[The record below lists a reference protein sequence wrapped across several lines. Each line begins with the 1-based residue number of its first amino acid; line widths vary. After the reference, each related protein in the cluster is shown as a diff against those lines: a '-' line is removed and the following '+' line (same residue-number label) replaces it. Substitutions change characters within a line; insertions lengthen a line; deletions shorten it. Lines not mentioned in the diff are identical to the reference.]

1 MSMLIQPRPAVT
13 AAVTRGVLRL
23 WLDHGYAPVAELPL
37 ANGRRA
43 DVAALGPKGE
53 IVLVEVKSCA
63 ADYTVDAKWPDY
75 LDYADAFY
83 FAVAEEFPL
92 PLLPPE
98 PGLIVADGFGGAVVR
113 EAPRAPLSAAR
124 RKAMTIAIARTAC
137 LRASG

>member
-1 MSMLIQPRPAVT
+1 M
-13 AAVTRGVLRL
+13 
-23 WLDHGYAPVAELPL
+23 ELPL

-53 IVLVEVKSCA
+53 IVLVEVKSCP
-63 ADYTVDAKWPDY
+63 ADFCADGKWPDY
-75 LDYADAFY
+75 LAYADAFY
-83 FAVAEEFPL
+83 FAVGEGFPL
-92 PLLPPE
+92 DLLPPE

-113 EAPRAPLSAAR
+113 EAPRSPLSGAR